1 MQSVYYYYTY
11 KLFVYVHKLFTYP
24 PADPNKY
31 DSIVECYLSPNR
43 LSLITKPNLTIRLN
57 QRFLFILRSSPS
69 VHWGTYP
76 RPCLSEIL
84 SISASTRSLWQALS
98 PCGTEQ
104 TPPPHFSLLQHFWG
118 PGHSKSCW
126 QELPQI
132 AGSSNGH
139 VPGLFRLMLDGQQTP
154 YSCFGSTRQLY
165 IGGQVG
171 FPGESPQRNGL
182 GESVIC
188 SGSPAGQI
196 VDSDFALR
204 QLGIGGHG
212 GRAHVTSINSHV
224 WLVPG
229 QATPRQGSRHSHLAQ
244 PVFGS
249 ICEWK

>member
-1 MQSVYYYYTY
+1 M
-11 KLFVYVHKLFTYP
+11 
-24 PADPNKY
+24 
-31 DSIVECYLSPNR
+31 
-43 LSLITKPNLTIRLN
+43 
-57 QRFLFILRSSPS
+57 
-69 VHWGTYP
+69 HWGTYP

-84 SISASTRSLWQALS
+84 SISASIRSLWQALS
-98 PCGTEQ
+98 PRGTEQ
-104 TPPPHFSLLQHFWG
+104 TPPPHFSLLQHFCG

-139 VPGLFRLMLDGQQTP
+139 VPGLFKVMLDGQQTP

-171 FPGESPQRNGL
+171 FPRESPQRNGL

-229 QATPRQGSRHSHLAQ
+229 QVIPRQGSRHSHLGQ
-244 PVFGS
+244 LVFGS
-249 ICEWK
+249 ICSWEWLMSGCYKRLGVIWRGGWGVRVLVKSSSGSDYLAAPENRYEISQRLSEGKIAYRED